1 MKNME
6 RRTILSALAGLPA
19 AGMLGGL
26 APVKNGIIPVESEM
40 KEAALEK
47 APKYRGVVYDVG
59 LNFAAVHDMG
69 LNAADGLGVP
79 PPDPAQVDYEMH
91 AIKNVLHANTVRI
104 EGERIDRLVMASR
117 LAHKHGLT
125 IFFNPWKMNANA
137 AELRPFY
144 AEAAKEAEKL
154 RKEGVDIVF
163 VAGCE
168 YPFFQK
174 GLVPGDTVVERIGAL
189 FAGTTPEKAKER
201 MDPLWAELNE
211 ILKSF
216 VDVIRPE
223 FKGSVT
229 YAATTFEKIDWSM
242 FDIVGIDH
250 YRGAES
256 AEEYVDK
263 LNGYKGHDKPI
274 VCMEVGCCA
283 YVGGAKAG
291 GGGFLVF
298 EGVNPDGSGRF
309 KDGVVPTRSE
319 REQADYIETQ
329 VKLLANN
336 GAAGVFIFAFAA
348 PFYTHGEGAKDLDLV
363 SYALVKTYPEDDARS
378 KAMPPWA
385 PKESFHRLAG
395 LFAQMDQL
403 SA

>member
-1 MKNME
+1 MKKME

-19 AGMLGGL
+19 AGMFGGL
-26 APVKNGIIPVESEM
+26 AAVKNEIIPVESEM
-40 KEAALEK
+40 KEVALEK

-59 LNFAAVHDMG
+59 LNFEKIHDMG
-69 LNAADGLGVP
+69 LNAPDGLGVP

-91 AIKNVLHANTVRI
+91 AIKNVLHANSVRI

-117 LAHKHGLT
+117 IAHAHGLT
-125 IFFNPWKMNANA
+125 VFFNPWMTNANA
-137 AELRPFY
+137 AELRPYY
-144 AEAAKEAEKL
+144 AEAAREAETL
-154 RKEGVDIVF
+154 RNDGVDIVF

-174 GLVPGDTVVERIGAL
+174 GLVPGDTVLQRIGAL
-189 FAGTTPEKAKER
+189 VAPAAPTTQY
-201 MDPLWAELNE
+201 WADLNK

-216 VDVIRPE
+216 VEVIRPE
-223 FKGSVT
+223 FKGPVT
-229 YAATTFEKIDWSM
+229 YAATTLEGIDWSM

-256 AEEYVDK
+256 AEAYVDK
-263 LNGYKGHDKPI
+263 FNSYKVHDKPVI
-274 VCMEVGCCA
+274 CMETGCCA

-319 REQADYIETQ
+319 QEQADYIETQ

-336 GAAGVFIFAFAA
+336 GAAGIFIFAFAA

-363 SYALVKTYPEDDARS
+363 SFGLVKTYPNEDPRS

-385 PKESFHRLAG
+385 PKESFHRVAS
-395 LFAQMDQL
+395 LFAQMDRL